1 MTGDDYKV
9 AIAELGLSQ
18 LGAGRWLRVCP
29 RTAQHYAKRG
39 PPEPVAMLLRLML
52 TLDLD
57 PQDVK

>member
-1 MTGDDYKV
+1 MSGDEYKQ

-18 LGAGRWLRVCP
+18 LGAGRWLRIAK
-29 RTAQHYAKRG
+29 RTAQNYAKRG

-57 PQDVK
+57 PADVK

>member
-1 MTGDDYKV
+1 MSGDDYQS
-9 AIAELGLSQ
+9 AIEALGLNQ
-18 LGAGRWLRVCP
+18 MAAGRWLKVCP

-57 PQDVK
+57 PADVK